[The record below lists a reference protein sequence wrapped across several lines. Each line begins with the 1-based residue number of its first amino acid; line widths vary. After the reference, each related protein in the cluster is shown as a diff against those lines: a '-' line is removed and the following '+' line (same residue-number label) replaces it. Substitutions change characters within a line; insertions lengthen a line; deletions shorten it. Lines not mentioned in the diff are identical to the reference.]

1 MKYRVKREH
10 EGERFYNV
18 GDEREL
24 DEATATQLVRLGVL
38 EAIEVKPEAAPLNKA
53 TKPEKTK

>member
-24 DEATATQLVRLGVL
+24 DEVTATQLVRLGVL
-38 EAIEVKPEAAPLNKA
+38 EAIEAKPESAPQNKA